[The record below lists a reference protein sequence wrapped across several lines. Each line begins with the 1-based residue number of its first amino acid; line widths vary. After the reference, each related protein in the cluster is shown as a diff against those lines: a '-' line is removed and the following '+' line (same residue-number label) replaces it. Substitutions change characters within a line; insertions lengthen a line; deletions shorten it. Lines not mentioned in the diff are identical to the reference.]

1 MIADGLGPAGLLVLF
16 ATVAFGSIVPVLPT
30 GAAVSA
36 AAVLARTEHPW
47 ELLLVLLVGAAGAY
61 LGDIVS
67 YAVLR
72 LTGRSLAQRIGWLR
86 SDDPDRALTRLRAGI
101 EAHELRTLLLSRL
114 IPGGRIP
121 VLLAA
126 ALGGYPWIRFASADI
141 AASLLWC
148 AVYAAIGL
156 IGNSI
161 FPNTTVALIVVIV
174 VALLLTAMTQ
184 VVQRRTGRAR

>member
-1 MIADGLGPAGLLVLF
+1 MADGLGPTGLLVLF

-36 AAVLARTEHPW
+36 AAVLARTEHQW
-47 ELLLVLLVGAAGAY
+47 ELVLVLLIGAAGAY

-72 LTGRSLAQRIGWLR
+72 LAGRSLAERIGWLGR
-86 SDDPDRALTRLRAGI
+86 DDPDRALTRLRSSI

-126 ALGGYPWIRFASADI
+126 ALGGYPWIRFTSADI

-174 VALLLTAMTQ
+174 VALLLTVVAQM
-184 VVQRRTGRAR
+184 VQRHRQRP

>member
-1 MIADGLGPAGLLVLF
+1 MPSGLGPAGLLVLF
-16 ATVAFGSIVPVLPT
+16 GTVAFGSIVPVLPT

-47 ELLLVLLVGAAGAY
+47 EMILVFVMGAGGAY
-61 LGDIVS
+61 LGDIVT

-72 LTGRSLAQRIGWLR
+72 LAGRSLAERVGWLSR
-86 SDDPDRALTRLRAGI
+86 QDPEGNLARLRRSI

-148 AVYAAIGL
+148 AVYGVIGL
-156 IGNSI
+156 VGNSI
-161 FPNTTVALIVVIV
+161 FPNTTIALTVVVV
-174 VALLLTAMTQ
+174 VALLLTAVTK
-184 VVQRRTGRAR
+184 VVQRRRTVP

>member
-1 MIADGLGPAGLLVLF
+1 MMPSGLGPTGLLVLF

-47 ELLLVLLVGAAGAY
+47 EMILVFALGAGGAY
-61 LGDIVS
+61 LGDIVT

-72 LTGRSLAQRIGWLR
+72 LAGRSLAERVGWLSR
-86 SDDPDRALTRLRAGI
+86 QDPEGSLARLRRNI

-148 AVYAAIGL
+148 AVYGVIGL
-156 IGNSI
+156 VGNSI
-161 FPNTTVALIVVIV
+161 FPTTWIALTVVVVA
-174 VALLLTAMTQ
+174 ALLLTAVTK
-184 VVQRRTGRAR
+184 VIQRRRSTL